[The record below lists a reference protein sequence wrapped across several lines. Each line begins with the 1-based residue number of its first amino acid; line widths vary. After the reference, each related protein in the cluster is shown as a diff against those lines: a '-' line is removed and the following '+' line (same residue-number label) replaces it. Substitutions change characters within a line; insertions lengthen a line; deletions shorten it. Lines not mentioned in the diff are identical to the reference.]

1 MSEKDT
7 KQTNEI
13 KPPKSPKSKNTLG
26 LKVTLGEGL
35 PEEKKSSAPKRIR
48 PTTTSA
54 HARVDMPG
62 KLKPSDEKKLPAPA
76 SRQTTPPRKKSG
88 DSTPKQKKGS
98 SPSQAMKKT
107 TTKAS
112 PAQAKTQQKG
122 SAPPKKRPS
131 GSGKV
136 KGKTPSAKKSVERE
150 KVVPPKIGSRRGY
163 RPSLAFRLRIPV
175 FLIAFVV
182 CALALVLTFR
192 KEAGPLGRYVAK
204 ALETPSEEVTITAGM
219 SARSVSQLLKDH
231 GIVDDDALLLQFF
244 IDTNI
249 ATTLRSGTFVMERGM
264 SYETIGKILTARVG
278 DIVLVV
284 SPSFTLAT
292 IDRYLQNR
300 GYAKGGEFLA
310 AAAAL
315 KERHSL
321 SFAEG
326 WLLSGEYVITQDD
339 VANALAQAMFAS
351 MLELVQP
358 YLGSSQVAQWG
369 LEQILIVA
377 SMIQAETQNPEEM
390 PLIASVIYN
399 RLEAG
404 QPLGIDATTRY
415 EIDDWENPI
424 PKKALEE
431 QTPYN
436 TRRKVGLPP
445 SGICSPSKAAVEAA
459 LYPLESP
466 YFYYLHGLD
475 KRLYPAVTYDEHKDN
490 IKAYR

>member
-7 KQTNEI
+7 NQTNET
-13 KPPKSPKSKNTLG
+13 KPPKSPKGKNTLG

-35 PEEKKSSAPKRIR
+35 PGEIISSTPKRIR

-62 KLKPSDEKKLPAPA
+62 KLKPSEEKKTPAP
-76 SRQTTPPRKKSG
+76 SPPPKKSD
-88 DSTPKQKKGS
+88 DSTFKQKRGASTSRATK
-98 SPSQAMKKT
+98 QT

-112 PAQAKTQQKG
+112 PAHAKTQKKG
-122 SAPPKKRPS
+122 SAPPKKKPL
-131 GSGKV
+131 GSGKE
-136 KGKTPSAKKSVERE
+136 KGKAPSAKKTVGRE

-163 RPSLAFRLRIPV
+163 RPSLALRLRIPV
-175 FLIAFVV
+175 FLVAFVV
-182 CALALVLTFR
+182 CALALFLTFR
-192 KEAGPLGRYVAK
+192 KEAGPLGRYVAQ
-204 ALETPSEEVTITAGM
+204 ALDAPSGEVTITAGM
-219 SARSVSQLLKDH
+219 SARSVSLLLKER
-231 GIVDDDALLLQFF
+231 GIVDDDASLLQYF

-249 ATTLRSGTFVMERGM
+249 ATTLRSGTFVMERDM
-264 SYETIGKILTARVG
+264 SHETIGKILTAQVG
-278 DIVLVV
+278 DIALVV

-300 GYAKGGEFLA
+300 GFAKGGEFLA

-326 WLLSGEYVITQDD
+326 WLLSGEYVVSQED
-339 VANALAQAMFAS
+339 VANALAQAMFDS

-358 YLGSSQVAQWG
+358 YLGSPQVARWG

-390 PLIASVIYN
+390 PLIASVIFN

-445 SGICSPSKAAVEAA
+445 SGICSPSRAAVEAA

-475 KRLYPAVTYDEHKDN
+475 KSLHPAVTYEEHKEN
-490 IKAYR
+490 IKEYR